1 MAKATKPLNAPKIN
15 DAFPGDKINANFKGL
30 EVIKS
35 FAKILPKNLVSIKW
49 KMKKK
54 KFSI

>member
-35 FAKILPKNLVSIKW
+35 FAKILPKKPGFYIL
-49 KMKKK
+49 
-54 KFSI
+54 